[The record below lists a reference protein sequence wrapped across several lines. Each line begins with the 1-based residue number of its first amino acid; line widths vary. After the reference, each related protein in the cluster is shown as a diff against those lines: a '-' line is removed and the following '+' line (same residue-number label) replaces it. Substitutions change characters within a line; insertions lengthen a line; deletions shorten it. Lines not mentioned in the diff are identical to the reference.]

1 MNKIKGGS
9 NFAVFLLFFGLAT
22 LEAFRTANLIK
33 IGFWV
38 LIGLIFLLADNWKK
52 A

>member
-1 MNKIKGGS
+1 MKKIKGGS

-22 LEAFRTANLIK
+22 VEAFRTGNLME

-38 LIGLIFLLADNWKK
+38 VIGLIFLLADNLKK